1 MFDINLEEKDRIVQR
16 MFTSIAEHY
25 DLNNS
30 LLSFGL
36 HHYWKRFA
44 SEKAKVKEG
53 ERYLDLCAG
62 TGDIAMLLAN
72 KVGEKGLVIGLD
84 LNYRMLCVGK
94 RKLARYGHDERVLLV
109 LGNAES
115 LTFPD
120 KVFDAVTV
128 GFGIRNVSNINKA
141 FSEIYR
147 VIKPGG
153 RAVCLEFS
161 RPTNGLLRWLY
172 DLYSFKILPKV
183 GKMVAGDDT
192 GVYQYLPDSIRKF
205 PDQERLAETIRQA
218 GFSQVEYTNLSGG
231 IVAVHV
237 GIR

>member
-1 MFDINLEEKDRIVQR
+1 MFNINSEKKERVVQQ
-16 MFTSIAEHY
+16 MFTSIAESY

-44 SEKAKVKEG
+44 AEKAKVRED
-53 ERYLDLCAG
+53 ERCLDLCAG
-62 TGDIAMLLAN
+62 TGDIAMLLAK

-84 LNYRMLCVGK
+84 LNYRMLLVGK
-94 RKLARYGHDERVLLV
+94 KKLAKYGHNEGVMLIQ
-109 LGNAES
+109 GNAES
-115 LTFPD
+115 LAFPD
-120 KVFDAVTV
+120 KIFDAVTV
-128 GFGIRNVSNINKA
+128 GFGIRNVSNIDKA

-147 VIKPGG
+147 VLKPGG

-161 RPTNGLLRWLY
+161 RPTNALLRWLY
-172 DLYSFKILPKV
+172 DLYSFKILPGV
-183 GKMVAGDDT
+183 GRIVAGDDT

-205 PDQERLAETIRQA
+205 PDQERLTELMYQA
-218 GFSQVEYTNLSGG
+218 GFSQVAYTNLSGG

-237 GIR
+237 AIR